1 MINFRFHIVSLTA
14 VLLALGI
21 GLVLGTTFLDEAT
34 VKGLERQLDG
44 LEHDL
49 DNAQA
54 RNEVQ
59 QQRIGAFEDEAEQ
72 LAEQL
77 GERLY
82 AGELASEPV
91 LVVATQGID
100 QEWVDRVVGA
110 LSQADA
116 DVLGVWWLTDRLVLD
131 DDSEVEDLSSAL
143 QLTTTDGERLH
154 RNLAVQLADVLFG
167 AVDPPGD
174 GEPAGAE
181 ADDAPA
187 EPALLARLRDAGF
200 VQYQLPEGDDS
211 DVVRLPGS
219 RLRVVMVDA
228 PDAAV
233 AAGDLVIP
241 VLRELTADGP
251 MPVVATQPSVP
262 AGDDVDEAAQPE
274 LVGAVRDDD
283 TLRDR
288 VSTVDNLERVPGAV
302 ATVLATA
309 DATPGDPAIGRY
321 GSGEGADRL
330 LPPPAEDG

>member
-44 LEHDL
+44 LERDL
-49 DNAQA
+49 DNAQS

-77 GERLY
+77 GERLF

-91 LVVATQGID
+91 LVVASQGID
-100 QEWVDRVVGA
+100 QEWTDRVVDA
-110 LSQADA
+110 LTQADA
-116 DVLGVWWLTDRLVLD
+116 DVLGVWWLSDRLVLD
-131 DDSEVEDLSSAL
+131 DESEVGDLSAAL
-143 QLTTTDGERLH
+143 ELTTTDAERLH

-167 AVDPPGD
+167 AADPP
-174 GEPAGAE
+174 A
-181 ADDAPA
+181 ADQSEGTVPDNGPA
-187 EPALLARLRDAGF
+187 EPALLARLREAGF
-200 VQYQLPEGDDS
+200 VQYQLPEGDDG
-211 DVVRLPGS
+211 DVVRLPASG
-219 RLRVVMVDA
+219 LRVVVVDA

-233 AAGDLVIP
+233 PAGDLVIP
-241 VLRELTADGP
+241 VLRELTADGS
-251 MPVVATQPSVP
+251 MPVVATQPSIP

-274 LVGAVRDDD
+274 LVAAVRDDD

-288 VSTVDNLERVPGAV
+288 VSTVDNLDRVPGAV

-330 LPPPAEDG
+330 LPPPAGDG

>member
-77 GERLY
+77 GERLF

-91 LVVATQGID
+91 LVVASQGID
-100 QEWVDRVVGA
+100 QEWADRVVDA

-116 DVLGVWWLTDRLVLD
+116 DVLGVWWLSDRLVLD
-131 DDSEVEDLSSAL
+131 DESEVEDLSAAL
-143 QLTTTDGERLH
+143 ELTTTDAERLQ

-167 AVDPPGD
+167 AADA
-174 GEPAGAE
+174 PA
-181 ADDAPA
+181 ADESAGTVPDNAPA
-187 EPALLARLRDAGF
+187 EPALLARLREAGF

-219 RLRVVMVDA
+219 GLRVVVVDA

-233 AAGDLVIP
+233 PAGDLVIP

-251 MPVVATQPSVP
+251 MPVVATQPSTP
-262 AGDDVDEAAQPE
+262 TGDDVDEAARPE
-274 LVGAVRDDD
+274 LVAAVRDDD

-288 VSTVDNLERVPGAV
+288 VSTVDNLDRVPGAV

-309 DATPGDPAIGRY
+309 DATPSDPAIGRY

-330 LPPPAEDG
+330 LPPPAGDG